1 MGKEEI
7 GEVKYFNYLGYH
19 FQKNGGTELHM
30 REAGKETMIAMKQ
43 VWGIGMGGF
52 KNNFERRLLIPQSG
66 VEYRVLCRR
75 NMGMEGGGKI

>member
-30 REAGKETMIAMKQ
+30 REAGKETMIAMK
-43 VWGIGMGGF
+43 
-52 KNNFERRLLIPQSG
+52 
-66 VEYRVLCRR
+66 
-75 NMGMEGGGKI
+75 